1 VVVVVGGG
9 GEEESE
15 RGRQKEEGEECYSKT
30 NKEEGIYKI
39 KNINKEKQQQPQK

>member
-9 GEEESE
+9 EESE

-30 NKEEGIYKI
+30 NKEEGIYI
-39 KNINKEKQQQPQK
+39 RSININKEKQSQQPQK